1 MPTLETFL
9 LTVGYAHTWKWL
21 ALLWGAKTGCLHQNG
36 ELAFRAAV
44 RYQANMRDKS
54 IEELA
59 RRLAESL
66 PESLRSIRQ
75 DIEENFRAVLKSG
88 LEKLDLVTREEFEVQ
103 EAVLQSTR
111 EKLEGLAK
119 KLEELEKGS

>member
-1 MPTLETFL
+1 MPTLETLL
-9 LTVGYAHTWKWL
+9 LTTGYEHAQDRR
-21 ALLWGAKTGCLHQNG
+21 APLWGGKSGRMHQFG
-36 ELAFRAAV
+36 ELAFRAVV
-44 RYQANMRDKS
+44 RYQTRMSDKS
-54 IEELA
+54 IEDLA

-75 DIEENFRAVLKSG
+75 DIEENFRGVLKSG

-103 EAVLQSTR
+103 EAVLQRTR